1 MIQTLDMAI
10 EAGNRKFMEALCKG
24 DAAGLAR
31 CYTEQARIIPPDSE
45 MMQGRAA
52 IQAFWQAVMNSGVTE
67 VKLETLDL
75 DSGGDELAREIGRF
89 VLTIKQGSETVY
101 SPGKY
106 VVLWKLEAGSWKL
119 DVDIWNN

>member
-1 MIQTLDMAI
+1 MQQTLEMAI
-10 EAGNRKFMEALCKG
+10 ETGNRKFMDAFNKG
-24 DAAGLAR
+24 DAAGLAN
-31 CYTEQARIIPPDSE
+31 CYTEQARILPPASE

-52 IQAFWQAVMNSGVTE
+52 IRNFWQAVMNSGVTE

-75 DSGGDELAREIGRF
+75 ASGGDELVREIGRF
-89 VLTIKQGSETVY
+89 VLTIKQGPETVY

-106 VVLWKLEAGSWKL
+106 VVLWKQEAGSWKL